1 MRIPIDFIET
11 METIA
16 GESHVEPKQ
25 HLVSC
30 AFPPCFYFLNTNIPK
45 HLTFR
50 LFVFAII
57 LVSTYNDIQKL
68 WKCFHCYVEAF
79 RSIQLNYYGRLMGW
93 SRINACCHRLRLQ
106 SLTKHLLAIIKKCRK
121 LATFNQRI

>member
-25 HLVSC
+25 LLVSC
-30 AFPPCFYFLNTNIPK
+30 AFPSCFYFLNTNIPK

-57 LVSTYNDIQKL
+57 LVSTYNE
-68 WKCFHCYVEAF
+68 V
-79 RSIQLNYYGRLMGW
+79 
-93 SRINACCHRLRLQ
+93 
-106 SLTKHLLAIIKKCRK
+106 
-121 LATFNQRI
+121 